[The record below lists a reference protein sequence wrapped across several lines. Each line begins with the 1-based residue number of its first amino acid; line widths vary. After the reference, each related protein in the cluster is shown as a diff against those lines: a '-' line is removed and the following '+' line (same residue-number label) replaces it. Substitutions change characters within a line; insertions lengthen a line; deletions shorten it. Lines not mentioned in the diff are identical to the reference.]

1 MGTAA
6 IKIKIMPSN
15 PDADLDDIQERA
27 EKIIK
32 NSGSNR
38 ASSEREPIAF
48 GLTAIITLFSWK
60 EEDSTDELLDQLREI
75 DDVNSVEVI
84 DFRRAFG

>member
-6 IKIKIMPSN
+6 IKIKIMPAN
-15 PDADLDDIQERA
+15 PKANLDNIQKKA
-27 EKIIK
+27 EEIIK
-32 NSGSNR
+32 NSGSKNVR
-38 ASSEREPIAF
+38 SEREPIAF

-60 EEDSTDELLDQLREI
+60 EEDSTDDLLDKLREI
-75 DDVNSVEVI
+75 EDISSAEVI

>member
-6 IKIKIMPSN
+6 IKVKITPTN
-15 PDADLDDIQERA
+15 PKANLDNIQKKA

-32 NSGSNR
+32 DSGSKNV
-38 ASSEREPIAF
+38 SSEREPIAF

-60 EEDSTDELLDQLREI
+60 EEDSTDDLLDKLREI
-75 DDVNSVEVI
+75 EDISSAEVI